1 MKKTRKLNRSSE
13 RVPMMTKDQL
23 LRWIPISERTL
34 HRYLA
39 AGKLRA
45 YKMDGLLL
53 FNPPDI
59 EEFLKRRRVGGG
71 PVAPFKEVEPERPM
85 TDAEA
90 QAFFANCE
98 RDEEGTLVALDEK

>member
-1 MKKTRKLNRSSE
+1 MRKTRKLNRSSE
-13 RVPMMTKDQL
+13 RVPMMTTEQL
-23 LRWIPISERTL
+23 LKWVPISERTL

-53 FNPPDI
+53 FNPADI

-71 PVAPFKEVEPERPM
+71 PVAPFKEIEPGRRM
-85 TDAEA
+85 TDAEV

-98 RDEEGTLVALDEK
+98 RDDEGNLISLTP